1 MRHGSGKVVEALE
14 ARARKRQQKAEAKYE
29 EKKAQRRE
37 KQNNTGKK
45 CSGREP
51 KRPKKNA
58 EDSKEQCNLSDPD
71 ARIMRKNQRASFTQ
85 SYNAQAA
92 VDADGSQLVVGQ
104 HVSQSASDYAE
115 LENGVASIPDEL
127 GKPASVLSDAG
138 YVNAD
143 AFDRL
148 QEQGVEIS

>member
-1 MRHGSGKVVEALE
+1 
-14 ARARKRQQKAEAKYE
+14 
-29 EKKAQRRE
+29 
-37 KQNNTGKK
+37 
-45 CSGREP
+45 
-51 KRPKKNA
+51 
-58 EDSKEQCNLSDPD
+58 
-71 ARIMRKNQRASFTQ
+71 MRKNQRASFTQ

-127 GKPASVLSDAG
+127 GKPASVLADAG